1 MFKFIK
7 KISIENIIFFLIGI
21 LLVTLFNKHISK
33 TIKPKKELAKPKK
46 ELAKPKKELSKPKK
60 ELTKPKKEPTHHPNY
75 NLSLGKTKG
84 YNYNPSKIVYKKN
97 PRPLINLTPS
107 VYVVDRIKRG
117 LTTKDTNE
125 LDISELDRY
134 YNDSRGIRDMSGN
147 PEDPYTYF

>member
-46 ELAKPKKELSKPKK
+46 K
-60 ELTKPKKEPTHHPNY
+60 PTHHPNY

-147 PEDPYTYF
+147 PEDPYTYW